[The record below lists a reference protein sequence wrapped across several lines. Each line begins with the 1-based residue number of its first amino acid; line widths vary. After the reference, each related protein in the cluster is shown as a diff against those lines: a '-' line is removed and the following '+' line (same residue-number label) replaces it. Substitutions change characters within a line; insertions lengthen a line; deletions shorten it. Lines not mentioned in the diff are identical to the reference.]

1 MQAGH
6 TVFKERGIP
15 PSFSA
20 VCSLFASF
28 WALYAP
34 FYCVY
39 KKKLYLCK
47 RFKTVFIRTVFEWA
61 TSGCSCMC
69 SASIVSSITTGF
81 YVSNSKWLMRNAS
94 YVTACYSHSCGQKIV
109 CVERYERMHIEMT
122 AEHIKATSVSIAT
135 LSKHV
140 DVPRRQRGDDEELL
154 KVINK
159 KQ

>member
-1 MQAGH
+1 
-6 TVFKERGIP
+6 
-15 PSFSA
+15 
-20 VCSLFASF
+20 
-28 WALYAP
+28 
-34 FYCVY
+34 
-39 KKKLYLCK
+39 
-47 RFKTVFIRTVFEWA
+47 
-61 TSGCSCMC
+61 
-69 SASIVSSITTGF
+69 
-81 YVSNSKWLMRNAS
+81 MRNAS

-159 KQ
+159 NNNKQERVKQQ